1 MRFSRKIRILN
12 GQPDYAG
19 LACVLLILVMF
30 MKLAPSTFTSGLR
43 VQLPLSGELPGSDK
57 PTVNV
62 AVDAKGKLFYRNE
75 ELTEA
80 ALGIRLAAAVTNAG
94 EPITLVI
101 QADKSVPNER
111 LIQLGTLARKAGIH
125 DAVLATL
132 PRLVDAPAAP
142 SKQ

>member
-1 MRFSRKIRILN
+1 M
-12 GQPDYAG
+12 D
-19 LACVLLILVMF
+19 
-30 MKLAPSTFTSGLR
+30 TFTFDASSSWPR
-43 VQLPLSGELPGSDK
+43 LPESIVLHETPG
-57 PTVNV
+57 V